1 MKPVRWGVLSTA
13 KIGRD
18 RVIPAMQQSP
28 LCDIHAIASR
38 DVTKA
43 RRTADELGIERSYG
57 SYEELLANPEIE
69 AIYNPLPNHL
79 HVPWS
84 IKAAEAGKH
93 VLCEKPIAM
102 TATEA
107 GELVAAR
114 DSHGVLIEEAFMPR
128 HHPQWKRVR
137 SLLRS
142 GTVGEV
148 RAVQAAFSYHNIN
161 PDDVRNQAQIGG
173 GGLYDIGSYCI
184 TLTRYAFEAAP
195 KRVSAL
201 IDRDP
206 TFDTDRLTGAIM
218 DFGDGRQASFVCG
231 TQMARYQGLI
241 IFGTKSWIRVDCPFA
256 MPGDWRARIE
266 VGANIY
272 PGAPVGETEEFE
284 ATEQYMLQ
292 GEDFSSRLRTR
303 TPGDFPLED
312 AVLNMEVIDAIFRS
326 GESHSWETVSNSRSM
341 AT

>member
-13 KIGRD
+13 KIGRE

-38 DVTKA
+38 DPMKA
-43 RRTADELGIERSYG
+43 RRTANELGIEKSYG
-57 SYEELLANPEIE
+57 SYEELLADPEIE

-84 IKAAEAGKH
+84 IKAAQTRKH

-114 DSHGVLIEEAFMPR
+114 DSYGVLIEEAFMPR

-137 SLLRS
+137 SLLRN
-142 GTVGEV
+142 GTIGEA
-148 RAVQAAFSYHNIN
+148 RAVQAVFSYHNIN
-161 PDDVRNQAQIGG
+161 PDDVRNQAEIGG

-206 TFDTDRLTGAIM
+206 TFGTDRLTGAIM
-218 DFGDGRQASFVCG
+218 DFGNGRLASFVCS
-231 TQMARYQGLI
+231 TQMARHQSLLI
-241 IFGTKSWIRVDCPFA
+241 LGTKSWIRVNCPFA
-256 MPGDWRARIE
+256 MPPDWRPQIE
-266 VGANIY
+266 IGVNVSPPAT
-272 PGAPVGETEEFE
+272 VGETEEFE
-284 ATEQYMLQ
+284 PTEQYMLQ
-292 GEDFSSRLRTR
+292 GEDFSNRLRTG
-303 TPGDFPLED
+303 TVSEFPLED
-312 AVLNMEVIDAIFRS
+312 AVENMEVIDAIFRAAK
-326 GESHSWETVSNSRSM
+326 SHSWETVC
-341 AT
+341 

>member
-1 MKPVRWGVLSTA
+1 MNPVRWGVLSTA
-13 KIGRD
+13 KIARE

-28 LCDIHAIASR
+28 LCDIEAIASR
-38 DVTKA
+38 DPTKA
-43 RRTADELGIERSYG
+43 RESAKLLGIPKNYG
-57 SYEELLANPEIE
+57 SYEELLANSDIE
-69 AIYNPLPNHL
+69 AIYNPLPNHM

-93 VLCEKPIAM
+93 VLCEKPIAL
-102 TATEA
+102 TANEA
-107 GELVAAR
+107 RTLLAAR
-114 DSHGVLIEEAFMPR
+114 DKYGVLIEEAFMPR

-137 SLLRS
+137 ELLSL
-142 GTVGEV
+142 GKIGDV
-148 RAVQAAFSYHNIN
+148 RAVQAAFSYHNVD
-161 PDDVRNQAQIGG
+161 PMDVRNQVKIGG

-206 TFDTDRLTGAIM
+206 TFGTDRLTGAIM

-256 MPGDWRARIE
+256 MPSDWSARIE